1 MLRRHLKLRLTVA
14 SQQHIGI
21 PSRCLLPDDSTSL
34 HHFIAPHHIQ
44 TLSKPSQNNNQ
55 IKESVNGWNYCVWKE
70 CICQIVWVSVLI
82 WKILAFLWRVGEDV
96 TILLLY
102 VTLVLLQKLLTW
114 FLDLYTDAFPFS
126 YSKVPWFLH
135 HEKRK
140 KKTHATLCGSGEQF
154 NFTSTAS
161 YFIVVDSQSHLQ
173 TGLQAGTPW
182 CSMLGHIVFIQW
194 GPPTPA
200 ALPLYNSLGFCH
212 STGFVVNAA

>member
-34 HHFIAPHHIQ
+34 HHFIAPHPIQ

-70 CICQIVWVSVLI
+70 YICQIVWVSVLI

-96 TILLLY
+96 TLLLWY

-140 KKTHATLCGSGEQF
+140 KKHMQPSAEVESSLNLPPPHPTSLLLMANHIFRRDCKQAPLGAARWVTLFSFSG
-154 NFTSTAS
+154 A
-161 YFIVVDSQSHLQ
+161 H
-173 TGLQAGTPW
+173 
-182 CSMLGHIVFIQW
+182 
-194 GPPTPA
+194 
-200 ALPLYNSLGFCH
+200 LPLQHCLC
-212 STGFVVNAA
+212 TTL